1 MEAMMKHFSNPKVKE
16 NMETILFSV
25 FIGLI
30 CFFVLANISA
40 VVINLTLVGD

>member
-1 MEAMMKHFSNPKVKE
+1 MEAMMMKNPKVKE
-16 NMETILFSV
+16 NMETILFSI

-30 CFFVLANISA
+30 CFFIIANACA